1 MAFHGKILWKIL
13 WQKWMI
19 GVVPILGN
27 LHIPWSQAAVCAMGD
42 ASSLGR
48 AGRGLSWK
56 MRKQT
61 SHFTVACI
69 FTNYNINCHW
79 VQGLWFH
86 NWNWTSIRSI
96 CGIVLTDFGC
106 ARLLVS
112 DFAIFSVEMSNFVS
126 WKTPWSTKLFN
137 QAAWLIG
144 SQFSVFKPKAHM
156 KRQANICSFADYV
169 MTRSNN
175 TCMIS
180 NGTARLKWDT
190 ERRGRK
196 ETQLFRFHVD

>member
-1 MAFHGKILWKIL
+1 MDDWGGSSYFRKPPHSMVTSCGLIWVMQVLL
-13 WQKWMI
+13 
-19 GVVPILGN
+19 VVPVVASRGKWESK
-27 LHIPWSQAAVCAMGD
+27 LHISPWHVYF
-42 ASSLGR
+42 
-48 AGRGLSWK
+48 
-56 MRKQT
+56 T
-61 SHFTVACI
+61 S
-69 FTNYNINCHW
+69 YNWNCHW
-79 VQGLWFH
+79 VRGLWFH

-156 KRQANICSFADYV
+156 KRPANICSFADYV